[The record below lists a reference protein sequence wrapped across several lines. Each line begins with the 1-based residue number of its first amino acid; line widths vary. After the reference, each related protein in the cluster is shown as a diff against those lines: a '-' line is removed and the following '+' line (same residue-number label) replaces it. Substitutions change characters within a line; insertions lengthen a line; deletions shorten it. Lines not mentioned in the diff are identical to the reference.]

1 VRTNW
6 ASNWYSRTRSKL
18 NYTFPQGFW
27 KDLKIG
33 KRGACDLFRHTIA
46 TLMLEGGADIPYIQ
60 AMLRHADLKR
70 TEIYTRVSMEDEED
84 NEAENKL

>member
-1 VRTNW
+1 MPTNW

-33 KRGACDLFRHTIA
+33 KRGACDLFRHT
-46 TLMLEGGADIPYIQ
+46 T
-60 AMLRHADLKR
+60 MLRHADLKR

>member
-33 KRGACDLFRHTIA
+33 KRGACHLFWHAIA

>member
-18 NYTFPQGFW
+18 IYTFPQGFW

-33 KRGACDLFRHTIA
+33 KRGACHLFRHAIA